1 MPREFSRTR
10 RIGEQIRRD
19 LAALIRS
26 EIGDPRVLM
35 VSITGVEVSRD
46 LAHAKVFVTFLGDA
60 QARADV
66 MRLLAEHAAHL
77 RQLLGREMRIRTVPR
92 IVFTYDESIERGAR
106 LSSLI
111 DAAVAA
117 DAARHR
123 SDDETD

>member
-60 QARADV
+60 QARTDV

>member
-60 QARADV
+60 QTRADV

>member
-60 QARADV
+60 PARTDV